1 MAYGVILGQTPK
13 AEEKDTFKS
22 PLIIEDASSPTLT
35 FKNTTNNQ
43 SSSLQFNSNRLQ
55 ISSKVN
61 LNGGGT
67 VNTPSSSTDIANKQ
81 YVDNAVSNISNTSV
95 NLSYYTVTSSTTTLD
110 IGPLDSPPVFCYAMF
125 GVDGGVWWNE
135 SIDTTVCFGYFTGG
149 KTIGSE
155 WNLQIQGVRS
165 DGKSFD
171 SFGEIGT
178 LILKSG
184 KYYISCSKDTWM
196 GTDLFPGLY
205 GKFLVL
211 SFY

>member
-13 AEEKDTFKS
+13 AEKKDTFKS

-43 SSSLQFNSNRLQ
+43 SSSLQFNSNGLQ
-55 ISSKVN
+55 INSKVN
-61 LNGGGT
+61 LNSGGT
-67 VNTPSSSTDIANKQ
+67 VNAPSSSTDIVNKQ

-95 NLSYYTVTSSTTTLD
+95 NLNFYTVVSSTNTLD
-110 IGPLDSPPVFCYAMF
+110 IGPLDSPPIFCYAMF
-125 GVDGGVWWNE
+125 GVDGGTWYNSNLGTE
-135 SIDTTVCFGYFTGG
+135 VCFGYFTGG
-149 KTIGSE
+149 NGVGSNWE
-155 WNLQIQGVRS
+155 LQMQGVRS
-165 DGKSFD
+165 DGNTFNV
-171 SFGEIGT
+171 FGKIGT
-178 LILKSG
+178 LNLKNG

-196 GTDLFPGLY
+196 GTALFPGYY

>member
-81 YVDNAVSNISNTSV
+81 YVDNAISNISNTSV
-95 NLSYYTVTSSTTTLD
+95 NLSFYTVTSSTNTLD
-110 IGPLDSPPVFCYAMF
+110 IGPLDSPPIFCYVMF
-125 GVDGGVWWNE
+125 GVDGASWWNE
-135 SIDTTVCFGYFTGG
+135 DLNTEVCFGYFTGG
-149 KTIGSE
+149 KTIGSNWE
-155 WNLQIQGVRS
+155 LEIQGVRS
-165 DGKSFD
+165 NGETFNLFGK
-171 SFGEIGT
+171 IGT
-178 LILKSG
+178 LTLKNG
-184 KYYISCSKDTWM
+184 KYYISCSKDAWL
-196 GTDLFPGLY
+196 GTALFPGYY